1 MIAETKIQTFAD
13 MKISDVQIVHGARGF
28 PIWNPAAQ
36 GHTKPTG
43 MFMSR
48 KCGRAMPWVSFHEL
62 HLMWISECDTAVG
75 HFISQPLRLELYV
88 RHRAKPIEY
97 FPDIERSLDGGVI
110 EVIEVKKTEEEVD
123 RDPYYAFKIEKA
135 KEAFRAAE
143 IRFRILTAEDHIG
156 VEPRLGNAKTIML
169 DRFTGLETVDTIR
182 LGEALGRARGTIAY
196 GKAIEALSSRGD
208 PRDADARAKL
218 HAAIVDRSASIDLSR
233 RITLDSPVT
242 EVKSVRR
249 QQRAA

>member
-1 MIAETKIQTFAD
+1 MTHATKNQNFAD

-28 PIWNPAAQ
+28 PIGNNAAQ

-48 KCGRAMPWVSFHEL
+48 KCGFAMPWVSFHEL

-75 HFISQPLRLELYV
+75 RFLSQPIRLELYV
-88 RHRAKPIEY
+88 RHRAKPILY
-97 FPDIERSLDGGVI
+97 FPDIERQLDGGIV
-110 EVIEVKKTEEEVD
+110 EVIEVKKTKEEVD
-123 RDPYYAFKIEKA
+123 RDPFYAFKIEKA

-169 DRFTGLETVDTIR
+169 DRFTRLETADIIR
-182 LGEALGRARGTIAY
+182 LQEAMGGARGCIAY
-196 GKAIEALSSRGD
+196 GKAIEALSDRGD
-208 PRDADARAKL
+208 PRDPDARAKL
-218 HAAIVDRSASIDLSR
+218 HASVVMRLASIDLSR
-233 RITLDSPVT
+233 RIILDSPVT

-249 QQRAA
+249 QQKAA